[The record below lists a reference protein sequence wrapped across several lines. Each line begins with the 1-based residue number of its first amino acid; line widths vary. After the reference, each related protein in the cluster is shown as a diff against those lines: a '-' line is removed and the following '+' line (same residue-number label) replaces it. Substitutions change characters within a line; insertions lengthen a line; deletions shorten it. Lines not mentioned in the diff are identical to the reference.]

1 MLVQAQT
8 TLTGSVRDGAGKPLP
23 FASVA
28 LLNMRDSSVAKGTA
42 SDQQGA
48 YAFEHVRAGR
58 YIVRATAVG
67 YQKVLSTVLD
77 ITAQPADVP
86 TLTLAEVTG
95 ARDSSVAKGTA
106 SDQQGLYTFEDVRAG
121 RYLVRATA
129 VGYQKGHSTVVD
141 VMTSPTNVP
150 VLTLTEVTGKLAEVH
165 VTAKKPFVEQQ
176 LDRMVVNV
184 ANSIVGSGSTALEVL
199 EKSPGVTVDYQNE
212 RLQLRGKDG
221 VIVQIDGKQTYLSA
235 QDVIALL
242 RSMSSDNIETIELI
256 TNPSARYD
264 AAGNSGIINIRLKK
278 NANVGTNG
286 TVSVAGGSGRF
297 DRERG
302 SLQLNHRTQKL
313 NLFGSYSLN
322 RGGNYWDFLLTRNQP
337 DPTTTDL
344 SRRNIVRQTTY
355 LSFRDLG
362 QNAKAGLDFSPTKHT
377 TVGVVWTGF
386 WSDHRERGPAE
397 ASFRRG
403 DNQPVYLQT
412 QTNKTY
418 DVISQNQIG
427 NVNIQ
432 HSFGTKG
439 GQFTADVDL
448 GHFSRQ
454 YTNSLLTQTLLAIG
468 DVSPPVGGLLI
479 TQPSTVDIRTAKVDY
494 NRALSESWKL
504 ETGLKSASVK
514 TDNDLHFS
522 SGPDGSL
529 VSDPTLSNHFQYT
542 ERVNAGYVS
551 VAGKWHKMDVQA
563 GLRAEHTHSEGNSLT
578 LNQVVVRNYLKWFPS
593 LFVSQPL
600 SENQTLTVSYSY
612 RIDRPNY
619 QNLNP
624 ARGYVDPFAYSI
636 GNAYLKP
643 QFTHA
648 LEGKLSLK
656 NGVFTSL
663 GANYTTDLMFFTIH
677 ALEGN
682 KTYVTTENLGH
693 SQGYTLT
700 ISWPMTVVKGW
711 QLQANVLGYYNRF
724 QYDYEGTVLQ
734 IQNVAG
740 RLNGNN
746 AFTLGHGWTAE
757 LNGWVST
764 PAVNGIWSLPW
775 LGALDTGIQKA
786 VSPVLKL
793 KFSVQDVFHTNRFRP
808 SVSTPTG
815 NQVGVLTFDTR
826 IALLNLTYSF
836 GNQKLKAARQRRTG
850 SDDETRRAN

>member
-1 MLVQAQT
+1 MKSNQWFFIITALLTSLLFIQTFGQT
-8 TLTGSVRDGAGKPLP
+8 TLNGAVRDGAGKPLS

-28 LLNMRDSSVAKGTA
+28 LLNARDSSVAKGTA
-42 SDQQGA
+42 SDGQGI
-48 YAFEHVRAGR
+48 YAFENVRAGQ

-67 YQKVLSTVLD
+67 YQKVHSAVLD
-77 ITAQPADVP
+77 VTARPADVP
-86 TLTLAEVTG
+86 TLTLA
-95 ARDSSVAKGTA
+95 D
-106 SDQQGLYTFEDVRAG
+106 
-121 RYLVRATA
+121 
-129 VGYQKGHSTVVD
+129 
-141 VMTSPTNVP
+141 
-150 VLTLTEVTGKLAEVH
+150 VTGKLGEVQ

-212 RLQLRGKDG
+212 RLQLRGKEG

-235 QDVIALL
+235 QDVIAML

-256 TNPSARYD
+256 TNPSAKYD

-278 NANVGTNG
+278 NSNVGTNG
-286 TVSVAGGSGRF
+286 TASVAGGSGRF

-302 SLQLNHRTQKL
+302 SVQLNNRTKKL
-313 NLFGSYSLN
+313 NLFGNYSLN

-337 DPTTTDL
+337 DPISTDAN
-344 SRRNIVRQTTY
+344 RRNLVSQTTY
-355 LSFRDLG
+355 LKFRDLG
-362 QNAKAGLDFSPTKHT
+362 QNAKAGLDFAPTKT
-377 TVGVVWTGF
+377 TTIGLIWTGF
-386 WSDHRERGPAE
+386 WSEHREVGPAG
-397 ASFRRG
+397 ASFRRTEG
-403 DNQPVYLQT
+403 GPVYLQT
-412 QTNKTY
+412 STHKTY
-418 DVISQNQIG
+418 STVSQNQIG

-432 HSFGTKG
+432 HSFGEKG
-439 GQFTADVDL
+439 GQLTADFDI
-448 GHFSRQ
+448 GHFSRE
-454 YTNSLLTQTLLAIG
+454 YSNSLLTETLIAIG
-468 DVSPPVGGLLI
+468 DVTKPADGLLI
-479 TQPSTVDIRTAKVDY
+479 TQPSTVDIRTIKVDY
-494 NRALSESWKL
+494 NHPLPNGWKL
-504 ETGLKSASVK
+504 ETGLKSALVK
-514 TDNDLHFS
+514 TDNDLTLS
-522 SGPDGSL
+522 SGSAGALVPDAA
-529 VSDPTLSNHFQYT
+529 LSNHFQYT

-551 VAGKWHKMDVQA
+551 VSGKWGKTSVQA

-578 LNQVVVRNYLKWFPS
+578 LNQVVARDYLKWFPS
-593 LFVSQPL
+593 VFLSRPL
-600 SENQTLTVSYSY
+600 STNQTLTLSYSH

-624 ARGYVDPFAYSI
+624 ARGYVDPYAYSQ

-682 KTYVTTENLGH
+682 KSYVTMENLGH

-700 ISWPMTVVKGW
+700 LSWPLTVVKGW
-711 QLQANVLGYYNRF
+711 QLQTNVLGYYNRF
-724 QYDYEGTVLQ
+724 QYDYEGTLLQ

-757 LNGWVST
+757 LNGWVAT
-764 PAVNGIWSLPW
+764 PSVTGIWRSPW
-775 LGALDTGIQKA
+775 LGALDTGVQKA
-786 VSPVLKL
+786 VSSVLKL
-793 KFSVQDVFHTNRFRP
+793 KLSVQDVFHTNRFRP
-808 SVSTPTG
+808 SVETPNG
-815 NQVGVLTFDTR
+815 NQTGVLTFDTR
-826 IALLNLTYSF
+826 VALLNLTYSF
-836 GNQKLKAARQRRTG
+836 GNQKLKGERQRRTG

>member
-1 MLVQAQT
+1 MLGAGLLTAIVAIQAFSQT
-8 TLTGSVRDGAGKPLP
+8 TLNGAIHDGTGKPLP

-28 LLNMRDSSVAKGTA
+28 LLNARDSTDTSARLAKGTA
-42 SDQQGA
+42 SDQQGF
-48 YAFEHVRAGR
+48 YVFENVRPGR
-58 YIVRATAVG
+58 YVVRATAVG
-67 YQKVLSTVLD
+67 YQKVHSTVLD
-77 ITAQPADVP
+77 VTNSPIDVP
-86 TLTLAEVTG
+86 ALALAEVTG
-95 ARDSSVAKGTA
+95 K
-106 SDQQGLYTFEDVRAG
+106 L
-121 RYLVRATA
+121 
-129 VGYQKGHSTVVD
+129 
-141 VMTSPTNVP
+141 N
-150 VLTLTEVTGKLAEVH
+150 EVQ

-212 RLQLRGKDG
+212 RVQLRGKEG

-256 TNPSARYD
+256 TNPSAKYD

-278 NANVGTNG
+278 NSNVGTNG
-286 TVSVAGGSGRF
+286 TASLAGGSGRF

-302 SLQLNHRTQKL
+302 SIQLNHRAKKL
-313 NLFGSYSLN
+313 NLFGNYSLN
-322 RGGNYWDFLLTRNQP
+322 RGGNYWDFQLDRNQP
-337 DPTTTDL
+337 DPGQADAF
-344 SRRNIVRQTTY
+344 RRNVVSQYTY
-355 LSFRDLG
+355 LKFRDLG
-362 QNAKAGLDFSPTKHT
+362 QNAKAGLDFSPSKNT

-386 WSDHRERGPAE
+386 WSDHSEDGPAG
-397 ASFRRG
+397 ASFRRTENG
-403 DNQPVYLQT
+403 PVYLQT
-412 QTNKTY
+412 QTHKTY
-418 DVISQNQIG
+418 SVVSQNQIG
-427 NVNIQ
+427 NLNIQ
-432 HSFGTKG
+432 HSFGPKG
-439 GQFTADVDL
+439 GQLSADVDV

-454 YTNSLLTQTLLAIG
+454 FSNSLLTETLIAIG
-468 DVSPPVGGLLI
+468 DVSLPAAGLLI
-479 TQPSTVDIRTAKVDY
+479 TQPATVDIRTLKADY
-494 NRALSESWKL
+494 NRPLSKGWKL

-514 TDNDLHFS
+514 TDNDLNLS
-522 SGPDGSL
+522 SGSDGILVPDPS
-529 VSDPTLSNHFQYT
+529 LSNHFQYT
-542 ERVNAGYVS
+542 ERVNAAYVS
-551 VAGKWHKMDVQA
+551 VTGNWGKTNVQA

-578 LNQVVVRNYLKWFPS
+578 LNQVVTRDYLKWFPS
-593 LFVSQPL
+593 VFVSRPL
-600 SENQTLTVSYSY
+600 SPDQTLTFAYSY

-624 ARGYVDPFAYSI
+624 ARGYVDPYAYSQ

-656 NGVFTSL
+656 NGVFVSL
-663 GANYTTDLMFFTIH
+663 GASYTTDLMFFTIH

-693 SQGYTLT
+693 SQGYTVTL
-700 ISWPMTVVKGW
+700 SWPVTVVKGW
-711 QLQANVLGYYNRF
+711 QLQTNVLGYYNRF

-740 RLNGNN
+740 RFNGNN

-764 PAVNGIWSLPW
+764 PSVTGIWSSPW
-775 LGALDTGIQKA
+775 MGALDTGVQKA
-786 VSPVLKL
+786 ISSALKI

-815 NQVGVLTFDTR
+815 TQRGVLTFDTR
-826 IALLNLTYSF
+826 VALLNLTYTF
-836 GNQKLKAARQRRTG
+836 GNQKLKGERQRRTG

>member
-1 MLVQAQT
+1 MADTSPYPITMKSNQWLFIHIALLTSLLYTQTFGQT
-8 TLTGSVRDGAGKPLP
+8 TLNGAIRDGTGKPLS

-28 LLNMRDSSVAKGTA
+28 LLN
-42 SDQQGA
+42 
-48 YAFEHVRAGR
+48 
-58 YIVRATAVG
+58 
-67 YQKVLSTVLD
+67 
-77 ITAQPADVP
+77 
-86 TLTLAEVTG
+86 

-106 SDQQGLYTFEDVRAG
+106 SDQQGVYAFENVRAG
-121 RYLVRATA
+121 QYIVRATA
-129 VGYQKGHSTVVD
+129 VGYQKVHSIRLEILTRPTD
-141 VMTSPTNVP
+141 VPTLV
-150 VLTLTEVTGKLAEVH
+150 LTEVTGKLAEVQ

-212 RLQLRGKDG
+212 RLQLRGKEG
-221 VIVQIDGKQTYLSA
+221 VIVQIDGKQSYLSA
-235 QDVIALL
+235 QDVIAML

-256 TNPSARYD
+256 TNPSAKYD

-278 NANVGTNG
+278 NSNVGTNG
-286 TVSVAGGSGRF
+286 TASVAGGSGRF

-302 SLQLNHRTQKL
+302 SLQLNHRTSKL
-313 NLFGSYSLN
+313 NLFGNYSLN
-322 RGGNYWDFLLTRNQP
+322 RGGNYWDFLLNRNQP
-337 DPTTTDL
+337 DPVSSDA
-344 SRRNIVRQTTY
+344 SRRNIVSQTTY
-355 LSFRDLG
+355 LTFRDLG
-362 QNAKAGLDFSPTKHT
+362 QNAKAGLDFSPSKT
-377 TVGVVWTGF
+377 TTIGVVWTGF
-386 WSDHRERGPAE
+386 WSEHREVGPAG
-397 ASFRRG
+397 ASFRRTESG
-403 DNQPVYLQT
+403 PVYLQT
-412 QTNKTY
+412 STHKTY
-418 DVISQNQIG
+418 NTLSQNQIG
-427 NVNIQ
+427 NLNIQ
-432 HSFGTKG
+432 HSFGEKKG
-439 GQFTADVDL
+439 QLTADFDI
-448 GHFSRQ
+448 GHFSRE
-454 YTNSLLTQTLLAIG
+454 YSNSLLTETLIAIG
-468 DVSPPVGGLLI
+468 DVSKPVDGLLI
-479 TQPSTVDIRTAKVDY
+479 TQPSTVDIRTVKVDY
-494 NRALSESWKL
+494 NRPLSNGWKL

-514 TDNDLHFS
+514 TDNDLHLS
-522 SGPDGSL
+522 SGPSGAL
-529 VSDPTLSNHFQYT
+529 VPDPALSNHFQYT
-542 ERVNAGYVS
+542 ERVNAAYASVS
-551 VAGKWHKMDVQA
+551 GKWGATNMQA

-578 LNQVVVRNYLKWFPS
+578 LNQVVVRDYLKWFPS
-593 LFVSQPL
+593 LFVSHPL
-600 SENQTLTVSYSY
+600 SPDQTLTFSYSY

-656 NGVFTSL
+656 NGVFASL
-663 GANYTTDLMFFTIH
+663 GANYTSDLMFFTIH

-700 ISWPMTVVKGW
+700 LSYPLTVVKGW
-711 QLQANVLGYYNRF
+711 QLQTNVLGYYNRF

-764 PAVNGIWSLPW
+764 PSVNGIWRSPW
-775 LGALDTGIQKA
+775 LGALDTGVQKA
-786 VSPVLKL
+786 VSSALKL

-808 SVSTPTG
+808 SVETPSGT
-815 NQVGVLTFDTR
+815 QTGVLTFDTR
-826 IALLNLTYSF
+826 VALLNLTYSF
-836 GNQKLKAARQRRTG
+836 GNQKLKGERQRRTG